1 MWQLSEVIYT
11 LERLLVM
18 KLIYIFTPSLSTA
31 WRHQLRM
38 QSLNSALT
46 CWHGLVPLGAVKI
59 HRPKEST
66 PTNNIEQPEVW
77 FSDIHHQDIKMDI
90 GQLYLTV
97 LSYLD
102 WKMTEN
108 KLHLWLWVWCNYFT
122 WSCGWRT
129 QTGSAVSNIPIHIV
143 HQHLNSKDNNLEVI
157 QRSHQRG
164 S

>member
-46 CWHGLVPLGAVKI
+46 CWHGLVGATGC
-59 HRPKEST
+59 RQNTST
-66 PTNNIEQPEVW
+66 ERKYINQQHWTW
-77 FSDIHHQDIKMDI
+77 LSDIHHQDIKMDI

>member
-1 MWQLSEVIYT
+1 MQPKFIARDVTSNSFQYIWSRSHLSSQMWQLSEVIYT

-66 PTNNIEQPEVW
+66 STNNIEPDCPTFITKTSKW
-77 FSDIHHQDIKMDI
+77 ISDNCILQFYHI
-90 GQLYLTV
+90 LTGK
-97 LSYLD
+97 
-102 WKMTEN
+102 WQRIN
-108 KLHLWLWVWCNYFT
+108 FT
-122 WSCGWRT
+122 LGYGFGVITLLGVADDAHR
-129 QTGSAVSNIPIHIV
+129 
-143 HQHLNSKDNNLEVI
+143 LEV
-157 QRSHQRG
+157 QLATFQCT
-164 S
+164 